1 MASALSIIRGTEQEA
16 VALEQQYPV
25 FAKIQK
31 SARDSQRDFCHLF
44 CLQNLTAARPRA
56 IHGGKGQKRCL
67 IYDFRKPPTPPHSK
81 VVTSR

>member
-44 CLQNLTAARPRA
+44 RLQNLTAARP
-56 IHGGKGQKRCL
+56 GQSTEGKGRNGA
-67 IYDFRKPPTPPHSK
+67 
-81 VVTSR
+81 